1 MSFHCVSALF
11 PRALLLQS
19 LAGTTAPPPGSREL
33 RRCGSV
39 RFGGADGSVALCSG
53 REGGRPRS
61 SELVR
66 SCSRGPGGGGF
77 HPGEVGQG
85 TFWHCKELAV
95 AGGGGEWGAIM
106 KKIAHCDQKSLKT
119 SFTSGM
125 RCNEGALRSED
136 PSWLLL

>member
-39 RFGGADGSVALCSG
+39 RFGS
-53 REGGRPRS
+53 
-61 SELVR
+61 
-66 SCSRGPGGGGF
+66 
-77 HPGEVGQG
+77 VGQTG
-85 TFWHCKELAV
+85 RSRSALDVKEAGHGARSLFVPAHADLV
-95 AGGGGEWGAIM
+95 AGASTPVRLGRARFGTAKSWRWGGEWGAIM